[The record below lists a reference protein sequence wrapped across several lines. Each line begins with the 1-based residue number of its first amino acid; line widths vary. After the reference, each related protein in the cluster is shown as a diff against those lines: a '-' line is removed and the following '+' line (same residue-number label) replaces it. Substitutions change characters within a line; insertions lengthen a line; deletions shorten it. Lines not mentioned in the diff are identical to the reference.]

1 MIDLI
6 VSKKLTAYKKSQAL
20 ICIRNYNTENT
31 LVMQP
36 CVVNECKKF
45 NLLLT
50 LLSVGYFGSFKEKY
64 DGIVGPSRWNDA
76 LNCKHRIRQAAYTL
90 FTKQYLKKSGRLKY
104 YASTTFVFIYSKS
117 LKTKYYLQVC
127 KFTLF
132 NSNKLL
138 VCFKSLVSTTYL

>member
-1 MIDLI
+1 M
-6 VSKKLTAYKKSQAL
+6 
-20 ICIRNYNTENT
+20 
-31 LVMQP
+31 VMQP
-36 CVVNECKKF
+36 CVINECKKC

-64 DGIVGPSRWNDA
+64 DRIVGPSRWNDA
-76 LNCKHRIRQAAYTL
+76 LNCKHQIRQAAYTL